1 MLWKRKKQIQLQQP
15 WTFVSESSQQRCGDF
30 PGGPMVRTWSFQGW
44 GIRVQ
49 SLVRKL
55 RSHNPSRE
63 ALPQKKEG
71 CQVLCGPKA
80 ILLGLQRVWTRKAL
94 PGQPW
99 AGDLSQRPRCFSGG
113 PGLSELR
120 LPFLQGGLWFR
131 PPSTLI
137 TQEKSFL
144 RPPHP
149 QPPALITC
157 RKPLS

>member
-15 WTFVSESSQQRCGDF
+15 WTFVSESSQQRYGDF
-30 PGGPMVRTWSFQGW
+30 PGGPMVRTWSFHGW
-44 GIRVQ
+44 GARVQ

-63 ALPQKKEG
+63 APKKRQADRCSAAPRPFCSG
-71 CQVLCGPKA
+71 CSKCGQERLCLGSLGQETSPK
-80 ILLGLQRVWTRKAL
+80 R
-94 PGQPW
+94 PG
-99 AGDLSQRPRCFSGG
+99 CFSGG

-120 LPFLQGGLWFR
+120 LPFLQGGSWFR

-149 QPPALITC
+149 PPPALTTC